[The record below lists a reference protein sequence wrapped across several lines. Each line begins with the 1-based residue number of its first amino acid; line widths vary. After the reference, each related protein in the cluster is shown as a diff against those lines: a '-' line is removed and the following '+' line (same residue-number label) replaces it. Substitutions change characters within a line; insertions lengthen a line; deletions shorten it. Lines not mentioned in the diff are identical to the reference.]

1 MTSAIATDLQVNL
14 HLAVHR
20 CQICFQR
27 LKLLLVFLI
36 LLLHVQQ
43 VSLELGKI

>member
-1 MTSAIATDLQVNL
+1 MASALATDLQVNL
-14 HLAVHR
+14 HFAVHR
-20 CQICFQR
+20 CQIFAQR
-27 LKLLLVFLI
+27 VKLLLVFLI